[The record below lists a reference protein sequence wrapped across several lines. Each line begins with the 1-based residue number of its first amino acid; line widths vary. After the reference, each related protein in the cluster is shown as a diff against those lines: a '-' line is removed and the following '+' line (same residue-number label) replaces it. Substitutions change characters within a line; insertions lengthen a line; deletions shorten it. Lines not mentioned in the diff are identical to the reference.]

1 MDVKGYEGYYQV
13 SNVGRVKSLARNV
26 GKSSGSKTYTQ
37 FVQEKILNPY
47 RKTNGYLAVRFSR
60 NGKGFEKTIHR
71 LVADAFI
78 ENPKRYKEVNHIDGN
93 KVNNHYSNLEWVTQ
107 RENMLHAANIL
118 GVGLGENSGNAIYTE
133 DQIHSV
139 CKLLELGH
147 INKDVSDVTGV
158 KQHTVS
164 LVRKGVAWKQISCM
178 YKIPKRSRTFSD
190 STVKWICR
198 MLEQKLSTKQILE
211 MSTNPRLT
219 KSMVDDIRIGRVY
232 SYISKEFAI

>member
-1 MDVKGYEGYYQV
+1 MKEIENSKGYKVTVEGHVFNSQGQRMKTKVGYRGYEQV
-13 SNVGRVKSLARNV
+13 HIVS
-26 GKSSGSKTYTQ
+26 SSGGRMYCL
-37 FVQEKILNPY
+37 V
-47 RKTNGYLAVRFSR
+47 
-60 NGKGFEKTIHR
+60 HR
-71 LVADAFI
+71 LVAQAYI
-78 ENPKRYKEVNHIDGN
+78 ENPENKPVVNHIDGN

-164 LVRKGVAWKQISCM
+164 LIRKGVAWKQISCM

-232 SYISKEFAI
+232 SDISKEFAI